1 MRNLKRALS
10 LALALVMVL
19 SMMVVGAGAV
29 SIDDFTDADEIVN
42 TEAVTTMV
50 SLGVIDGND
59 DGSYNP
65 TGVVKR
71 GEMAKLIAVMLNG
84 GKDPTLGA
92 TPVVFADTA
101 GHWAQN
107 YISYVANLHIID
119 GRGDGTF
126 GPNDEV
132 TGSEA
137 AKMILTALGYRSDL
151 EGFTGANW
159 AINVQAM
166 ANSIDLF
173 DGLTI
178 NPDQGLTR
186 DNTAQMLYNAVQSWM
201 VEYRNLEGSYDGI
214 VYPQPLNGTKENSTV
229 LMEKFNVVK
238 VEGVVVANDIMAIDN
253 DGETTVAGKARLSD
267 IYVSGTH
274 RVKDNGDLI
283 DDVYPVALDNSYL
296 GQRVVLYVKGLR
308 DLAPNASTTEV
319 IGTPILSQDNTVATT
334 AARMKDSDAVRSFL
348 SDNGLSLPAGG
359 VTTDAVHGTVT
370 YLHNNEDQVSADGSK
385 FDRTFA
391 VTEASNVN
399 GTEFTFID
407 HDGDGVVDYIFK
419 TLPKMAK
426 VTVYDADDKTLT
438 IAGEGAIDF
447 DDIANPEDVAKDDIV
462 LYYLMN
468 ETYYLTV
475 AETVAGK
482 VESYNDNNK
491 TVTVDGNSYGKSTVS
506 VETSGTDLE
515 EYGIEMPMVGN
526 TYTFYLDAHGNA
538 VAWILGDESV
548 GNYALVLASDDSG
561 SAVVTKGEVKLLL
574 GDGSVVTGN
583 VNLLAS
589 ANKFADTKNLGTTEE
604 KEDKMAAKLADD
616 KMANTLVT
624 YVIGDNGTITIGDP
638 TTASDRYHRITVGDG
653 YSFDAGQ
660 PVQRATARYTFTE
673 TAAARAVGDKVTVSV
688 NDSTLF
694 FIRNVGGSGYSVVKG
709 VSNLP
714 TTALTKEDKV
724 TPGTVEGVIYT
735 DTDANPMLAK
745 AVFVDADYQ
754 GTASYVYLTGSYTGT
769 QTVNGELVYTYPVV
783 FEDGSEGT
791 LSADGDSYDDGLVYE
806 YTVDSNGVAT
816 LSTPAPSTGKSGVV
830 NGYVSTF
837 AKGRNITLAKGD
849 APANTRSYTVLSDA
863 DIWNVEGKPYEE
875 TLTSDMTVALV
886 IDADGFVKTA
896 FVKDTSVTKGTAA
909 VVKDLSDK
917 GVSVIGSDAVFSG
930 FNATFGGFAKNTD
943 ITVTYDVLK
952 NNGRTETT
960 KNKEIKSDDNGYIT
974 IEMPKNATSVT
985 LTAANNVVGGG
996 ETPTGAYTITVYA
1009 SSNFSANQFWVNGKQ
1024 LSSADT
1030 TTGAGYYTIKVN
1042 NTDEIVLTGFSF
1054 ASSVNNNATVT
1065 LADGVT
1071 GTVNKVANTVSFK
1084 VTKDFSLTGTA
1095 SSIASTA
1102 TGGDVAPVVPEL
1114 NANLTLKTADGTVV
1128 SGGTVTKA
1136 EIDSSD
1142 SNKLSIAITLPEGY
1156 TANTNTATVS
1166 YVSGQTSNSITM
1178 GTGATASGK
1187 YTAKSNGNAS
1197 TVIGDGTGT
1206 LNITL
1211 EVAPVDGK
1219 KVSFVLPEGYYLTGT
1234 AGSDYSETLS
1244 STTAAAIDFT
1254 LTGAPDYASKVDV
1267 TYTVSGTKLDS
1278 AKEYVAEDVAV
1289 TSGALTKISTTAT
1302 TATGDVV
1309 VTVTKVVASE
1319 VKAEVKAP
1327 NGVTITFENAET
1339 LTTDA
1344 AGATLSE
1351 KLHLTAPANA
1361 EEAKITYTITGAT
1374 GKTSSDKL
1382 TGELTIDATTDS
1394 WKEAISGTFVA
1405 TGDQAV
1411 VVTIDSVTYTKAK
1424 TNAVTGAAYGT
1435 VDTSNTI
1442 ATVAVKSGTA
1452 FAIEEKDGKYV
1463 NTEAVTLTFTPTNNW
1478 SGTTPIEIQTIV
1490 GGSSTAASMVSGAP
1504 TSGDKTPVEITFA
1517 SGELTIDSLGTA
1529 LSYVVADN
1537 A

>member
-238 VEGVVVANDIMAIDN
+238 VEGVVLANDIMAIDN

-359 VTTDAVHGTVT
+359 VTTDDVHGTVT

-526 TYTFYLDAHGNA
+526 TYTFYLDTHGNA

-589 ANKFADTKNLGTTEE
+589 ANKFADTKNLGTTEA
-604 KEDKMAAKLADD
+604 KEDAMAAKLAGD

-714 TTALTKEDKV
+714 TTALTKADKV

-917 GVSVIGSDAVFSG
+917 GVSVIGSETVFSG

-943 ITVTYDVLK
+943 ITVTYSVQK
-952 NNGRTETT
+952 NNGRTEPPVT
-960 KNKEIKSDDNGYIT
+960 KTIRSDNDGYIT

-996 ETPTGAYTITVYA
+996 ETPTGEYTVTFYT
-1009 SSNFSANQFWVNGKQ
+1009 SQWNSGTYHFYVNGTQ
-1024 LSSADT
+1024 LGTSDFT
-1030 TTGAGYYTIKVN
+1030 AGVGTRSFTVK
-1042 NTDEIVLTGFSF
+1042 NTDTVAIDGFSF
-1054 ASSVNNNATVT
+1054 AKDGSQVEV
-1065 LADGVT
+1065 ADGVM
-1071 GTVNKVANTVSFK
+1071 ANTDRVAGSVSFK
-1084 VTKDFSLTGTA
+1084 VSQNITLNNPSTFAEVGGTTPEA
-1095 SSIASTA
+1095 PADIAANITS
-1102 TGGDVAPVVPEL
+1102 V
-1114 NANLTLKTADGTVV
+1114 NLTLQTADGNKVE
-1128 SGGTVTKA
+1128 GGKVTQAKLDA
-1136 EIDSSD
+1136 SNYLEI
-1142 SNKLSIAITLPEGY
+1142 KIALPEGY
-1156 TANTNTATVS
+1156 ESSETAVVTWVS
-1166 YVSGQTSNSITM
+1166 NNISNSVGGMQPGSTTE
-1178 GTGATASGK
+1178 GVYTGANNQALNTTLGA
-1187 YTAKSNGNAS
+1187 AEN
-1197 TVIGDGTGT
+1197 VT

-1211 EVAPVDGK
+1211 EIAAITEKPVTYNLPTGYTLDG
-1219 KVSFVLPEGYYLTGT
+1219 TGT
-1234 AGSDYSETLS
+1234 NTQNLD
-1244 STTAAAIDFT
+1244 TATADDLEFK
-1254 LTGAPDYASKVDV
+1254 LMGAPAYAAKVDV
-1267 TYTVSGTKLDS
+1267 SYTVTGTNLDSTKTYTASGLD
-1278 AKEYVAEDVAV
+1278 VTTGAV
-1289 TSGALTKISTTAT
+1289 DPITVPSVK
-1302 TATGDVV
+1302 ATGDVV
-1309 VTVTKVVASE
+1309 VTVTE
-1319 VKAEVKAP
+1319 VKATEVNAEVKAP
-1327 NGVTITFENAET
+1327 TGVTIDFENPET
-1339 LTTDA
+1339 LTTA
-1344 AGATLSE
+1344 TTGATLAESIE
-1351 KLHLTAPANA
+1351 LTAPAMA
-1361 EEAKITYTITGAT
+1361 EEAEVTYTITGAT
-1374 GKTSSDKL
+1374 AASGSSLTGKL
-1382 TGELTIDATTDS
+1382 TLNTSNS
-1394 WKEAISGTFVA
+1394 WKAAITGTFTA
-1405 TGDQAV
+1405 AGDQAV

-1424 TNAVTGAAYGT
+1424 DGIFAGT
-1435 VDTSNTI
+1435 VVDANITSKPANSTSAAI
-1442 ATVAVKSGTA
+1442 KSGTGS
-1452 FAIEEKDGKYV
+1452 FALKQTADGKYT
-1463 NTEAVTLTFTPTNNW
+1463 NAAAITIEFTPDSVWTDTTNFKIANIAGATFSSSANVTT
-1478 SGTTPIEIQTIV
+1478 SGIAAD
-1490 GGSSTAASMVSGAP
+1490 STAM
-1504 TSGDKTPVEITFA
+1504 EITFQA
-1517 SGELTIDSLGTA
+1517 EELVFDSLDAA
-1529 LSYVVADN
+1529 LIWVLAD
-1537 A
+1537 AT